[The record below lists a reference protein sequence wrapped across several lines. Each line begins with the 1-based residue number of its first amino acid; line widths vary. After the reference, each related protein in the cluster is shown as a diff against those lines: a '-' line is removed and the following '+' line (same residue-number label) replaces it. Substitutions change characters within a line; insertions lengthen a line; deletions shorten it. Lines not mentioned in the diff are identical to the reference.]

1 MKIKLLLT
9 RALTK
14 GICAFLLLMLFS
26 FQSLGTSG
34 LLPSGYLHTKGSQI
48 VDQNNNPVRICSV
61 GWGWY
66 GGTPRGL
73 NSFNYKS
80 ALQAL
85 VKNGIN
91 CVRICTDDAQVFNNS
106 EVTIN
111 ASANPDL
118 KGLKYNQILQAV
130 VNYGGSIGLKFI
142 IESHLNE
149 NNSRY
154 PSNGNGLWYDSGG
167 ASDDTDGNGQPGS
180 ITSEMFLQIWQIRAA
195 MFKNNSAVIGYD
207 IRNEPHFGPATWGDG
222 NIKTDYRMMYEKIG
236 NAILA
241 IDPGPMIICEGLQAY
256 HKGAPSGDLRQSTI
270 GNSMISLTVPDKV
283 VYSVHEYP
291 SEVSETGLDSGG
303 DYIKYMNNVWGWLYS
318 KNIAPVFVGECG
330 DNMCTKDGQ
339 DWANTF
345 IPYLNGKYASEG
357 GPAFSGNQQGVSWSW
372 WDFERVQIKGVP
384 NFGILNP
391 DADGVDVQQ
400 LSFWSQLSG
409 K

>member
-1 MKIKLLLT
+1 MKIKSLITRTLTRGTCAVLLL
-9 RALTK
+9 A
-14 GICAFLLLMLFS
+14 LFS
-26 FQSLGTSG
+26 FHVPGTSG
-34 LLPSGYLHTKGSQI
+34 LLPAGYLHTKGSQI
-48 VDQNNNPVRICSV
+48 LDQNNEPVRICSV

-73 NSFNYKS
+73 GSFNYKP

-85 VKNGIN
+85 VSNGFN
-91 CVRICTDDAQVFNNS
+91 CVRICTDDAQILNNP
-106 EVTIN
+106 VVNIN

-118 KGLKYNQILQAV
+118 KGLKYNQILLAV
-130 VNYGGSIGLKFI
+130 VNYGASIGLKFI

-167 ASDDTDGNGQPGS
+167 ASDGTDGNGQPGN
-180 ITSEMFLQIWQIRAA
+180 ITSDMFLQIWQIRANL
-195 MFKNNSAVIGYD
+195 FKNNSAIIGYD

-222 NIKTDYRMMYEKIG
+222 NVNTDYRLVYEKIG
-236 NAILA
+236 NAIHV

-256 HKGAPSGDLRQSTI
+256 HNGAPSGDLRQATI
-270 GNSMISLTVPDKV
+270 GNALIALTVPDKV

-291 SEVSETGLDSGG
+291 TEVSESGLDSGG

-330 DNMCTKDGQ
+330 DNMRTKDGQ

-345 IPYLNGKYASEG
+345 IPYLNGKSASEG
-357 GPAFSGNQQGVSWSW
+357 GPVFTGNEQGVSWSW
-372 WDFERVQIKGVP
+372 WEYGRVQIKGVP
-384 NFGILNP
+384 NFGILNSN
-391 DADGVDVQQ
+391 ADGVDAHQK
-400 LSFWSQLSG
+400 SFWSQMLG
-409 K
+409 R

>member
-1 MKIKLLLT
+1 MLLT
-9 RALTK
+9 
-14 GICAFLLLMLFS
+14 LL
-26 FQSLGTSG
+26 SLQAWSTSG
-34 LLPSGYLHTKGSQI
+34 LLPPGYLHTKGSQI

-66 GGTPRGL
+66 GGTPWGL
-73 NSFNYKS
+73 GSFNYKP

-85 VKNGIN
+85 VSNGIN
-91 CVRICTDDAQVFNNS
+91 CVRICTDDSQVLNNP
-106 EVTIN
+106 VVNIN
-111 ASANPDL
+111 ASVNPDL

-130 VNYGGSIGLKFI
+130 VNYGASIGLKFI

-149 NNSRY
+149 NNSRF

-167 ASDDTDGNGQPGS
+167 ASDGTDGNGQSGS
-180 ITSEMFLQIWQIRAA
+180 ITSEMFTQIWQIRAS
-195 MFKNNSAVIGYD
+195 MFKNNKAVIGYD

-222 NIKTDYRMMYEKIG
+222 NINTDYRMMYEKIG
-236 NAILA
+236 KAIQA

-270 GNSMISLTVPDKV
+270 GNALISLNVPDKV

-291 SEVSETGLDSGG
+291 TEVSETGLDSGE

-330 DNMCTKDGQ
+330 DNMRTKDGQ

-345 IPYLNGKYASEG
+345 IPYLNGE
-357 GPAFSGNQQGVSWSW
+357 
-372 WDFERVQIKGVP
+372 I
-384 NFGILNP
+384 
-391 DADGVDVQQ
+391 
-400 LSFWSQLSG
+400 SFRRGTCFLRKSARSQLVLVG
-409 K
+409 F